1 MYFSISIEK
10 KACKSKRQSHRI
22 FVLMK
27 KSNAFFFLLFLS
39 QIICAQKKAIK
50 KAQTNATLVEI
61 STVGL
66 DDFVLENSSSE
77 FLEIYLSA
85 ENPSKQHI
93 IYSVSEATAKIEF
106 QIPAMSTEEPVFR
119 KFITK
124 RLQRASAIIKIPKNK
139 AVIIFGEEIN
149 VAAKSYGGPMDI
161 YIEKGLIKLDTIQK
175 RTKVKFYEGSV
186 FATLK
191 ARNIDVTSTRGTI
204 AVNKEIQQENFYK
217 KTKNT
222 FQNLT
227 IRTTKGNIFL
237 TTLKPQ

>member
-1 MYFSISIEK
+1 
-10 KACKSKRQSHRI
+10 
-22 FVLMK
+22 MK
-27 KSNAFFFLLFLS
+27 KSAVFFFLLFLS
-39 QIICAQKKAIK
+39 QIIGAQKKVIK
-50 KAQTNATLVEI
+50 KVQTTATRVEI
-61 STVGL
+61 STIGL
-66 DDFVLENSSSE
+66 DDFVLENSNSE
-77 FLEIYLSA
+77 FLEIYLFA

-93 IYSVSEATAKIEF
+93 VYKVSDDTAKIEF
-106 QIPAMSTEEPVFR
+106 RIPAMATEEAVFR

-149 VAAKSYGGPMDI
+149 IAAKSYGGPMDI

-175 RTKVKFYEGSV
+175 KTKVKFYEGSV
-186 FATLK
+186 FATSR
-191 ARNIDVTSTRGTI
+191 APNIDVTSTRGTI

-222 FQNLT
+222 SQNFT

-237 TTLKPQ
+237 TTLKP